1 MFNSPFDPV
10 AAMRVVS
17 MVMMTVLIGVRVLP
31 PLRRYGRVLSIG
43 MLVVYF
49 AAMAGFF
56 LFGYVL

>member
-10 AAMRVVS
+10 AAMRLVS

-31 PLRRYGRVLSIG
+31 PLRRYGRLLSIG

-56 LFGYVL
+56 LFVYVL